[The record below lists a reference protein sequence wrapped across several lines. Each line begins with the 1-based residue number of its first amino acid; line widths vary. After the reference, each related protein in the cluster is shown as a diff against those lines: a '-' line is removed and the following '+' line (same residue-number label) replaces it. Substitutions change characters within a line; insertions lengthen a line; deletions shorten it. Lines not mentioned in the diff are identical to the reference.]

1 MKWCLFF
8 LMASVPFDIFKVILG
23 LKPCNDLVLGCT
35 VEKDKE
41 EEVN

>member
-1 MKWCLFF
+1 
-8 LMASVPFDIFKVILG
+8 MATVPFDIFKSILG
-23 LKPCNDLVLGCT
+23 LKPSNDLVLDCT